1 MEMSINMDKLN
12 AEKAAL
18 VDEKVKIQE
27 KLANL
32 DNLQGKLEALK
43 KDFEEKKAELAKK
56 QESIQDINN
65 KISSDKEISLKF
77 KSFDGQKK
85 SLLSELE
92 DVRFAL
98 LTVEV
103 ISISIALLKNDLIVL
118 NIRFQRKNVF
128 KLGQKIWS
136 YIIIDLRGKSLRI
149 VGYHF
154 SSWLPATLN
163 LTSKSNEH

>member
-103 ISISIALLKNDLIVL
+103 ISISIAFLK
-118 NIRFQRKNVF
+118 
-128 KLGQKIWS
+128 
-136 YIIIDLRGKSLRI
+136 
-149 VGYHF
+149 
-154 SSWLPATLN
+154 
-163 LTSKSNEH
+163 